1 MHKKLSPV
9 SLLSVIGKVFEKIIN
24 KRLQTFNDSNS
35 ILPEIQFGFRAF
47 HSTSQQIYRIVKHVK
62 TKFQFKKSTGM
73 VLFDIEN
80 AFGPVWHDGL
90 VHKLFRLNFPI
101 YLIKL
106 VQHFL
111 KDRTFQVSVANKLS
125 EIFEVPAG
133 LPCTVQNRYPLQN

>member
-73 VLFDIEN
+73 VLFDIEK
-80 AFGPVWHDGL
+80 AFGSVWHDGL

-111 KDRTFQVSVANKLS
+111 
-125 EIFEVPAG
+125 
-133 LPCTVQNRYPLQN
+133 